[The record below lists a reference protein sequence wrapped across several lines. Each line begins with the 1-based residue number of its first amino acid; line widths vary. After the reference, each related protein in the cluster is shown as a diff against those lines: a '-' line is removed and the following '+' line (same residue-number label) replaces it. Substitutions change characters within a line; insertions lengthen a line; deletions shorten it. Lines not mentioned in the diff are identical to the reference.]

1 MCGDFMRIM
10 GLDLGEKTI
19 GVAVSDPMGW
29 TAQAVEV
36 IRRNGNLGAEIKRL
50 KELIAEYGVELILLG
65 FPKNMDGSVG
75 EQGRKAV
82 DYAGTLGEKLG
93 LPVEMWDERLST
105 VAAGRMLLEADM
117 SRSKRKKIIDKVA
130 AAVILQG
137 YLDSRKKT
145 GFLDNGDIKG

>member
-1 MCGDFMRIM
+1 M

-36 IRRNGNLGAEIKRL
+36 IRRNGNFDAEIKRL

-65 FPKNMDGSVG
+65 LPRNMDGTVG
-75 EQGRKAV
+75 EQGKKAV
-82 DYAGTLGEKLG
+82 DYAGIIGEKLG
-93 LPVEMWDERLST
+93 LPVELWDERLST
-105 VAAGRMLLEADM
+105 VAAGRVLLEADM
-117 SRSKRKKIIDKVA
+117 SRAKRKKIIDKVA

-137 YLDSRKKT
+137 YLDSRKK
-145 GFLDNGDIKG
+145 